1 MEVGAQLAGGLALG
15 PEATAEAIALPWP
28 ALAWPGLAWPGLAW
42 PGLARPGLPCPALAW
57 PGLPCPA
64 LPWPGLPWQQLPAL
78 LGQFGEDLPG
88 RLGLPG
94 KVSLLIL
101 QRRIF

>member
-1 MEVGAQLAGGLALG
+1 MEVGAQLAGGLAQG
-15 PEATAEAIALPWP
+15 PEATAEATDLPWHC
-28 ALAWPGLAWPGLAW
+28 LAW
-42 PGLARPGLPCPALAW
+42 PGLPCPALAW
-57 PGLPCPA
+57 PALAGPA
-64 LPWPGLPWQQLPAL
+64 LAWPGLPWQQLPAL

>member
-15 PEATAEAIALPWP
+15 PEATAEATALPWP
-28 ALAWPGLAWPGLAW
+28 ALAWPALAW
-42 PGLARPGLPCPALAW
+42 PALAW
-57 PGLPCPA
+57 PGPPWPALPCPGLA
-64 LPWPGLPWQQLPAL
+64 CPGLPCPGLPWQQLPAL